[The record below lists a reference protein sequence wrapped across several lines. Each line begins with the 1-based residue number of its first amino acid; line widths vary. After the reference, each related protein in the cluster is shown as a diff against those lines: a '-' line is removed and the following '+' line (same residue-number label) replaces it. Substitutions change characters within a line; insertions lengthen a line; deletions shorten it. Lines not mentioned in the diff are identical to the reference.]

1 MNPDQWDPHP
11 CCPPSPVCIPVGSLP
26 VQALFDGAHHNQCPP
41 SQENLSGD
49 AWATLL
55 EPHLQGGRVRRAVPV
70 ARGTV
75 TLTLYNLQYVSG
87 QLVLVVALWPLNQ
100 TEHRTGP
107 MDLP

>member
-1 MNPDQWDPHP
+1 M
-11 CCPPSPVCIPVGSLP
+11 GSLP
-26 VQALFDGAHHNQCPP
+26 VQALLDAAHHNQCPP
-41 SQENLSGD
+41 SQENLNWA

-55 EPHLQGGRVRRAVPV
+55 EPHLEGGRVRHVVPV

-75 TLTLYNLQYVSG
+75 TLTLYDLQYDSG
-87 QLVLVVALWPLNQ
+87 QLVLVAMWPLNQ